1 MINYLYNLIKQFGLF
16 MSFARN
22 AKFQK
27 KFLRIQVD
35 AIVNQFKQTN
45 DGTLD
50 DDDFRKIY
58 LYGYAVPAMI
68 GETFCVLRG
77 LKMSEKERL
86 TMTYLG
92 TITGLFDD
100 FFDKK
105 NRSVAEIELL
115 IENPTESYTSNSY
128 EKLIVTLFNKVLVN
142 CSDENQLKTY
152 CRQVFEAQVMS
163 RKQVL
168 PDIKRDEIQEI
179 IFLKG
184 GVSMLL
190 YSCALDGNLS
200 ETDKDI
206 IYKLGSIGQLENDMF
221 DVYKDFHEGIKTL
234 VTTETNIG
242 KLRKLYN
249 QLIAEIFNL
258 VDETTYP
265 AKNKHAF
272 LRILALVLCRGSV
285 CLDYLEKNEKKSDNV
300 FSIKDYQKKDLICNM
315 EHPYHFFKLLHYTSK
330 MQY

>member
-1 MINYLYNLIKQFGLF
+1 MINYLNNLIKQFGLF

-35 AIVNQFKQTN
+35 AVVNQFKHTN

-50 DDDFRKIY
+50 GDDFRKIY

-86 TMTYLG
+86 AMTYLG

-179 IFLKG
+179 IFQKG

>member
-1 MINYLYNLIKQFGLF
+1 
-16 MSFARN
+16 
-22 AKFQK
+22 
-27 KFLRIQVD
+27 
-35 AIVNQFKQTN
+35 
-45 DGTLD
+45 
-50 DDDFRKIY
+50 
-58 LYGYAVPAMI
+58 
-68 GETFCVLRG
+68 
-77 LKMSEKERL
+77 
-86 TMTYLG
+86 MTYLG